1 MRKRGFGRKRSLLIA
16 AIVLAISVAAPE
28 LDAPAGA
35 VVARSSARSE
45 LQARP
50 AVRSARVAKRRKRKV
65 VKRATL
71 TAAQRKARLQS
82 YFRAHPGVVAKKLGK
97 TPVKTAK
104 PLKKKPLKKKPAK
117 KKPAKKKKPLTA
129 AAKKRAA
136 AAARRRRALAAA
148 KKRRAAAAKKKAA
161 AAKKPVKKHAL
172 GVTGWTELFFLALLP
187 FGAVAAVLLGTDRAR
202 RPREPRAPSPSK
214 RRRTLVITPMKG
226 RR

>member
-1 MRKRGFGRKRSLLIA
+1 MRKRGFGRKRSLVIA

-35 VVARSSARSE
+35 VVARSSARAE

-50 AVRSARVAKRRKRKV
+50 AARSARVAKRRKRRV
-65 VKRATL
+65 VRRAKL

-82 YFRAHPGVVAKKLGK
+82 YFRAHPGVVARKLGK

-104 PLKKKPLKKKPAK
+104 KPLKKKPAK
-117 KKPAKKKKPLTA
+117 RKKGKKGKPLSPA
-129 AAKKRAA
+129 ARKRAA
-136 AAARRRRALAAA
+136 AAARKRRALAAA
-148 KKRRAAAAKKKAA
+148 RKRRAAAAKKKKGAA
-161 AAKKPVKKHAL
+161 TKQKPLKKHPL
-172 GVTGWTELFFLALLP
+172 GTTGWTELLLLALLP
-187 FGAVAAVLLGTDRAR
+187 FGAVGAVLLGTDRSR
-202 RPREPRAPSPSK
+202 RPRERRAPSPSK

>member
-1 MRKRGFGRKRSLLIA
+1 MRKRGFGRKRSFVIA

-35 VVARSSARSE
+35 VVARSSARAE

-50 AVRSARVAKRRKRKV
+50 ADRSARVAKRRKRRV

-97 TPVKTAK
+97 APVKAA
-104 PLKKKPLKKKPAK
+104 KKPLKKKPAK
-117 KKPAKKKKPLTA
+117 RKGKKKKPLSP

-136 AAARRRRALAAA
+136 AAARKRRALAAA
-148 KKRRAAAAKKKAA
+148 KKRRAAAAKKKKGAA
-161 AAKKPVKKHAL
+161 TKKNTVKKHPL
-172 GVTGWTELFFLALLP
+172 GTTGWTELLLLGLLP
-187 FGAVAAVLLGTDRAR
+187 FGAVGAVLLGTDRAR

>member
-35 VVARSSARSE
+35 VVARAGTRAE

-50 AVRSARVAKRRKRKV
+50 AARSARVAKRRKRKV
-65 VKRATL
+65 VRRATL

-97 TPVKTAK
+97 APVKTAK
-104 PLKKKPLKKKPAK
+104 MPLKKKPAK
-117 KKPAKKKKPLTA
+117 KKPAKRKKPLTA
-129 AAKKRAA
+129 AAR
-136 AAARRRRALAAA
+136 
-148 KKRRAAAAKKKAA
+148 KRRAAAAAAVAARKRRAASAKKKTKSAA
-161 AAKKPVKKHAL
+161 AKKKPVKKHAL

-187 FGAVAAVLLGTDRAR
+187 FAAVAAVLLGTDRAR

-214 RRRTLVITPMKG
+214 RRRTLVITPMRG